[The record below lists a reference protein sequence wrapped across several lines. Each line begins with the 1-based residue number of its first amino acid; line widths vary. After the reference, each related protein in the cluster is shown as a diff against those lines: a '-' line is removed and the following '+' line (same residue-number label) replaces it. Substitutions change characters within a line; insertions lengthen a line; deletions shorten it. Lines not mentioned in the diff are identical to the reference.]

1 MLEFNKD
8 GSVMEDENQNELIFN
23 PKAAYYN
30 GNYHYAQGN
39 KVWVSNDIFSS
50 KFNTDYDGEPEPDT
64 EWDIVHISEISFSS
78 IISIPNA
85 PVPSLFKVGD
95 NENPLITRRS
105 NFHYPASSEDN
116 MDNTESFTYPTHLQ
130 LELGKPDDDK
140 IFVDNIDCISVGS
153 TIDVAI
159 HHQGIPSVLVRTV
172 PVKVEVSRMSPAPL
186 ELFDKVK
193 IKSDSS
199 VKGDLGVKV
208 SFVSKISTNSIEENI
223 SRSVLADQLGMEITS
238 HYSYEARPESNHH
251 PVTLPLATGNTLCKY
266 LTNKGLTESEVSSYK
281 TNEYLGYV
289 VKCNRVIALNPYVG
303 KKHVKYTIHRDR
315 LALSKTDNT
324 VEVVDINN
332 SWFGYDLSK
341 HTTTTTN
348 LVYEKMIDNNSTEDS
363 TTLDLSGIS
372 GIISGIEHNVDMPLK
387 VGLPSWEDDK
397 QDTVTLVSDNT
408 FNLANTT
415 KNKIAIR
422 VDENTILECIRV
434 DSSYKIVE
442 INGRRYTS
450 INPSNI

>member
-1 MLEFNKD
+1 M
-8 GSVMEDENQNELIFN
+8 
-23 PKAAYYN
+23 
-30 GNYHYAQGN
+30 
-39 KVWVSNDIFSS
+39 
-50 KFNTDYDGEPEPDT
+50 
-64 EWDIVHISEISFSS
+64 
-78 IISIPNA
+78 
-85 PVPSLFKVGD
+85 
-95 NENPLITRRS
+95 
-105 NFHYPASSEDN
+105 
-116 MDNTESFTYPTHLQ
+116 
-130 LELGKPDDDK
+130 
-140 IFVDNIDCISVGS
+140 
-153 TIDVAI
+153 
-159 HHQGIPSVLVRTV
+159 
-172 PVKVEVSRMSPAPL
+172 
-186 ELFDKVK
+186 
-193 IKSDSS
+193 
-199 VKGDLGVKV
+199 
-208 SFVSKISTNSIEENI
+208 
-223 SRSVLADQLGMEITS
+223 
-238 HYSYEARPESNHH
+238 
-251 PVTLPLATGNTLCKY
+251 
-266 LTNKGLTESEVSSYK
+266 
-281 TNEYLGYV
+281 GYV

-434 DSSYKIVE
+434 ESSYKIVE

-450 INPSNI
+450 INPSNHLVNEGSYLVQDVTEYYSIIRFEKNNGLDLCMEVGIYTNLHLDTSVNRYDIDNAILLWIYADSR